1 MPENELRDYHATNAA
16 TREKSG
22 DAVLFVMNYRPN
34 LGFAWTF
41 IERLYAQIA
50 DHLSTHG
57 VRTLVAYPEMSG
69 TPPALVGSVAQALA
83 LDVGLQTPQSLRDF
97 KEVIRRE
104 HVRVVYLVD
113 RDARSMSY
121 LSLRLGG
128 AKHIVLHDH
137 TSGARTRP
145 RGLRRLMKWFL
156 ARLPWI
162 NADFVVA
169 VSRYVERR
177 QLDVGMVPPT
187 RVVTVLNG
195 VPIPKPTTAEG
206 PDIRTR
212 YNIGAE
218 RPIVLCACRA
228 TPEKGVD
235 VLFRAFDRMLTR
247 TQFAANARPV
257 LIYAGNGPQFA
268 ELETLRASLAAAAD
282 IILAGYSTEVG
293 AMSRAAALCVIPSI
307 WQEACPLS
315 VLESMAQGK
324 AVIASAVGG
333 IPEMITSG
341 HNGMLVA
348 PGDDESL
355 ATAIADL
362 LSAPEK
368 RAELGAAARETIATV
383 FTPQQQLQK
392 MISIIESRLGL
403 PNPCA

>member
-1 MPENELRDYHATNAA
+1 MPATEIRDYHAADA
-16 TREKSG
+16 TTPATGG
-22 DAVLFVMNYRPN
+22 DAVLFVMNFRPN

-50 DHLSTHG
+50 DHLSTHS
-57 VRTLVAYPEMSG
+57 VRTLVAYPELSG
-69 TPPALVGSVAQALA
+69 IPPALAGSAAQAIA
-83 LDVGLQTPQSLRDF
+83 LDVELKTPQSLREF
-97 KEVIRRE
+97 KDVIRRE
-104 HVRVVYLVD
+104 RVGVVYLVD
-113 RDARSMSY
+113 RDVRSMAY
-121 LSLRLGG
+121 LRLHLAGV
-128 AKHIVLHDH
+128 KHIVVHDH
-137 TSGARTRP
+137 TSGERTRP
-145 RGLRRLMKWFL
+145 RGLKRLVKWSL
-156 ARLPWI
+156 ARLPLI

-177 QLDVGMVPPT
+177 QLDVGMVPPGD
-187 RVVTVLNG
+187 VVTVLNG
-195 VPIPKPTTAEG
+195 VPIPQTLSAG
-206 PDIRTR
+206 GSDVRGR

-235 VLFRAFDRMLTR
+235 VLFRAFDRMLSR
-247 TQFAANARPV
+247 QQFPANARPV
-257 LIYAGNGPQFA
+257 LLYAGNGPQFA
-268 ELETLRASLAAAAD
+268 ELETLRGSLAASAD

-293 AMSRAAALCVIPSI
+293 AMSQTAAICVIPSI

-341 HNGMLVA
+341 RNGILVA
-348 PGDDESL
+348 AGDDTGL
-355 ATAIADL
+355 AAAMAEL
-362 LSAPEK
+362 LSDPKK
-368 RAELGAAARETIATV
+368 RRDLGAAARETIATV

-392 MISIIESRLGL
+392 MIAIIESRLGL